1 MTQLNSCPEMSL
13 MQPVTPNKTIQGSQP
28 LGSTSR
34 EDLERVYE
42 TPHWYAVYTCANRE
56 KLVAARFASRDIEHF
71 LPLYE
76 SVRAWSDR
84 KVKLQMPLFPGYLFV
99 RTALKHRLP
108 VITVPGVVSLV
119 SAAGQPAPMPSDLIL
134 QLRDNLKNIAA
145 EPYPFLAVG
154 QRVSICSGPLKGWTG
169 VLLRHKSGTRV
180 VISIDLIER
189 AFVADVDA
197 ADLVPD
203 GPVMQLQD
211 RQAGVPA

>member
-1 MTQLNSCPEMSL
+1 
-13 MQPVTPNKTIQGSQP
+13 MQPMTPERTMPETPVMIPMKC
-28 LGSTSR
+28 
-34 EDLERVYE
+34 DDMERVYE
-42 TPHWYAVYTCANRE
+42 IPHWYAVYTCANRE
-56 KLVAARFASRDIEHF
+56 KLVAARLASRGIEHF
-71 LPLYE
+71 LPLYD
-76 SVRAWSDR
+76 SVREWSDR

-108 VITVPGVVSLV
+108 VITVPGVVNLV
-119 SAAGQPAPMPSDLIL
+119 SSGGQPAPVPSNLIL
-134 QLRDNLKNIAA
+134 QLRDNIKSVAA
-145 EPYPFLAVG
+145 QPYPSLPVG

-203 GPVMQLQD
+203 GPLM
-211 RQAGVPA
+211 R